1 MARIISYMFSLVS
14 FGVVLVFCYQSGIW
28 FNSTESTVL
37 NSICIAAMI
46 LCVILIALNARKRN
60 KDTSI

>member
-1 MARIISYMFSLVS
+1 MKRIASLTFSFVAFSIILLAN
-14 FGVVLVFCYQSGIW
+14 FQSGVW
-28 FNSTESTVL
+28 FDTETGAVL

-46 LCVILIALNARKRN
+46 LCVILIVLNARKRN